1 MAGPGIH
8 VTREGWHAVGMAATH
23 SGDVLFDDCP
33 ALLLT
38 APDAYLRRPGFWHGG
53 AGIAA
58 CWHGAALP
66 LAHAV
71 RTTLKKRDDPHA
83 AAHLAAID
91 GDLCASA
98 ALLRET
104 ARWIDDHPTA
114 DGFVPAM
121 RARTVIEAAVLRVIQ
136 HAGNTLG
143 AGPLCRDPA
152 LAALYADLPV
162 LLRQSHAERDLAALG
177 PRLAQDDSDVGA
189 LRPQPPPISTPS
201 STTPTPGVSSRSG
214 TKRASATWC
223 SPRCP
228 RRATVPGFEAGC
240 ATGMLTERLA
250 ARCDHL
256 LAVDLVPRAVA
267 CTRERVA
274 RHAHVEVA
282 TANLP
287 TDWPTERR
295 FDLVVLSE
303 IGYFFAPDAWHET
316 AQRAADALT
325 DAGVILACHWLR
337 PFAERTQST
346 RHLHAA
352 IARQPGLHRHV
363 RHLEPDFL
371 LEVWS
376 RNARPL
382 RQREPT

>member
-1 MAGPGIH
+1 MTPTA
-8 VTREGWHAVGMAATH
+8 TDFHAIFDNPDPWGFESLWYEARKR
-23 SGDVLFDDCP
+23 DVVL
-33 ALLLT
+33 
-38 APDAYLRRPGFWHGG
+38 
-53 AGIAA
+53 
-58 CWHGAALP
+58 AALP
-66 LAHAV
+66 
-71 RTTLKKRDDPHA
+71 
-83 AAHLAAID
+83 
-91 GDLCASA
+91 
-98 ALLRET
+98 E
-104 ARWIDDHPTA
+104 ARY
-114 DGFVPAM
+114 G
-121 RARTVIEAAVLRVIQ
+121 
-136 HAGNTLG
+136 
-143 AGPLCRDPA
+143 
-152 LAALYADLPV
+152 
-162 LLRQSHAERDLAALG
+162 S
-177 PRLAQDDSDVGA
+177 
-189 LRPQPPPISTPS
+189 
-201 STTPTPGVSSRSG
+201 
-214 TKRASATWC
+214 
-223 SPRCP
+223 
-228 RRATVPGFEAGC
+228 GFEAGC

-256 LAVDLVPRAVA
+256 LAVDLVPRAVT

-382 RQREPT
+382 RQREPV

>member
-1 MAGPGIH
+1 MGDIPDDHGAHAHLGNLIAEFVRGDGTPHGISHGIPLPGRGQTLARWQLFATIAARRGAVAIKLFEAHADALAILSEVAGATPARDTSWAIWAAEPPDARLHVRPTRTPDLPHLAQQAGLTGTDTFTPARLTGRKAWCSGAGEVSHALVTCWLDQAEPGAQRLAIVDMAGPGIH

-91 GDLCASA
+91 GDLYASA

-143 AGPLCRDPA
+143 AGPLCRNPA

-177 PRLAQDDSDVGA
+177 QRLAQDDSDVGA
-189 LRPQPPPISTPS
+189 L
-201 STTPTPGVSSRSG
+201 
-214 TKRASATWC
+214 
-223 SPRCP
+223 
-228 RRATVPGFEAGC
+228 
-240 ATGMLTERLA
+240 
-250 ARCDHL
+250 
-256 LAVDLVPRAVA
+256 
-267 CTRERVA
+267 
-274 RHAHVEVA
+274 
-282 TANLP
+282 
-287 TDWPTERR
+287 
-295 FDLVVLSE
+295 
-303 IGYFFAPDAWHET
+303 
-316 AQRAADALT
+316 
-325 DAGVILACHWLR
+325 
-337 PFAERTQST
+337 
-346 RHLHAA
+346 
-352 IARQPGLHRHV
+352 
-363 RHLEPDFL
+363 
-371 LEVWS
+371 
-376 RNARPL
+376 
-382 RQREPT
+382 